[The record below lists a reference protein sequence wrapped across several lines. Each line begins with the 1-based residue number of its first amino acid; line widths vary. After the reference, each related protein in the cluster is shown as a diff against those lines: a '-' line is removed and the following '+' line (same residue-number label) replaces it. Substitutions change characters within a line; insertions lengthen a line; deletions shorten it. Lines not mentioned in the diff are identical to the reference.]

1 MSTETDARFVRR
13 ILLHVPWC
21 DRPRL
26 KRLVQKILD
35 AKEHN
40 GRKEDSLQRGRGNM
54 RFKGGPDCGA
64 QQRRRYSGPTANG
77 PRTTDH

>member
-1 MSTETDARFVRR
+1 MKARKPKASTETDARFLRR
-13 ILLHVPWC
+13 MLLHVPWS

-40 GRKEDSLQRGRGNM
+40 GRKRIT
-54 RFKGGPDCGA
+54 K
-64 QQRRRYSGPTANG
+64 
-77 PRTTDH
+77 